1 MDGKRAGD
9 GEPLR
14 MSPMIGRAIGVI
26 VLCLLVGLFLTHLGI
41 AARGILTD
49 TWHTILSV
57 GRLVGDLLMW
67 AVPYILLGAVVVLPL
82 VLVGY
87 LVKRGVRR

>member
-1 MDGKRAGD
+1 
-9 GEPLR
+9 
-14 MSPMIGRAIGVI
+14 MSPMIGRMIGVI

-57 GRLVGDLLMW
+57 GRLVGDVITW
-67 AVPYILLGAVVVLPL
+67 AVPYTLLGAVVVVPL
-82 VLVGY
+82 LIVGLV
-87 LVKRGVRR
+87 VKRTWR

>member
-1 MDGKRAGD
+1 
-9 GEPLR
+9 

>member
-1 MDGKRAGD
+1 
-9 GEPLR
+9 

-26 VLCLLVGLFLTHLGI
+26 VLCLLAGLFLTHLGI

-57 GRLVGDLLMW
+57 GRLVGDMFMW
-67 AVPYILLGAVVVLPL
+67 ALPYTLLGAVVVVPL
-82 VLVGY
+82 LIIGLVA
-87 LVKRGVRR
+87 KRGPWR

>member
-1 MDGKRAGD
+1 
-9 GEPLR
+9 
-14 MSPMIGRAIGVI
+14 MSPIIGRAIGVI

-57 GRLVGDLLMW
+57 GRLVGDTAMW

-82 VLVGY
+82 LILGF
-87 LVKRGVRR
+87 LLKRGLRR